1 MNNQEKDI
9 PKLFGE
15 EIKRLR
21 KEQGLSQIDLGVKIG
36 ADDRKIRRIES
47 GDIDTSFS
55 TVVKLKKALNFSI
68 DKFLKSIE

>member
-21 KEQGLSQIDLGVKIG
+21 KKQGLSQIDLGVKIG

-55 TVVKLKKALNFSI
+55 TVVKLKIALNFSI
-68 DKFLKSIE
+68 DKFLKSI